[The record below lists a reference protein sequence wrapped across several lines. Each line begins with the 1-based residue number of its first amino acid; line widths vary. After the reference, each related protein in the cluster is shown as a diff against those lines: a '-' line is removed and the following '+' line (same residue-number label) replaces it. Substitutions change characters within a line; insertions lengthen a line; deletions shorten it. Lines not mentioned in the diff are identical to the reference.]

1 MRMRSNARRSTGTT
15 ATVGADS
22 RASDLQSRRHGGRRP
37 NMRSEAPAWK
47 EPMRPLN
54 YEVMFDVEDHHWW
67 FVGRRAIVFSQI
79 EDALGATLG
88 AHAAP
93 RAGGPLEGSVS
104 EPPDAAPRALPGSL
118 PGSEVTHAG
127 PRALPGSLPGSEVTH
142 AGPRALPGLRVL
154 DIGCGAGA
162 TMDHLKRYGRPHGI
176 DLSAL
181 PLRYSRQRGHH
192 RTLRASATELP
203 FDSESFDL
211 VTALDVIEHLEND
224 AQGLAEIRRVL
235 KPGAPAVIFVPAFQS
250 LWGPNDVQSG
260 HKRRYRLGQLRAV
273 VENAGLRV
281 ERISYA
287 NVAMFIPIWLGRKI
301 LTWLGR
307 DEQAENRINHPI
319 INSLLARIF
328 STEAGWLR
336 RRTLPFG
343 VSIICVARKDT

>member
-1 MRMRSNARRSTGTT
+1 MSSPNGSMRTRSKGRKSTGTT

-22 RASDLQSRRHGGRRP
+22 RASNHRGRHQGGRRL

-79 EDALGATLG
+79 EDALGA
-88 AHAAP
+88 HAAP
-93 RAGGPLEGSVS
+93 RAGVPPEGPLS
-104 EPPDAAPRALPGSL
+104 EPP
-118 PGSEVTHAG
+118 
-127 PRALPGSLPGSEVTH
+127 H
-142 AGPRALPGLRVL
+142 AGPRALPGLSEVSHAGPRALPGPRVL

-162 TMDHLKRYGRPHGI
+162 TMDHLKRYGRPYGI

-181 PLRYSRQRGHH
+181 PLRFSRQRGHQ

-224 AQGLAEIRRVL
+224 AEGLAEIRRVL

-260 HKRRYRLGQLRAV
+260 HKRRYRLGQLRAA
-273 VENAGLRV
+273 VEKAGLRI
-281 ERISYA
+281 ETISYA
-287 NVAMFIPIWLGRKI
+287 NLVML
-301 LTWLGR
+301 
-307 DEQAENRINHPI
+307 
-319 INSLLARIF
+319 
-328 STEAGWLR
+328 
-336 RRTLPFG
+336 
-343 VSIICVARKDT
+343 

>member
-1 MRMRSNARRSTGTT
+1 
-15 ATVGADS
+15 
-22 RASDLQSRRHGGRRP
+22 
-37 NMRSEAPAWK
+37 MRSEAPAWK

-79 EDALGATLG
+79 EDALGATRASLRAAHSVDGVSSDSQKARPG
-88 AHAAP
+88 A
-93 RAGGPLEGSVS
+93 
-104 EPPDAAPRALPGSL
+104 SL
-118 PGSEVTHAG
+118 TDS
-127 PRALPGSLPGSEVTH
+127 
-142 AGPRALPGLRVL
+142 RVL

-162 TMDHLKRYGRPHGI
+162 TMDHLKRFGRPHGI
-176 DLSAL
+176 DLSEI
-181 PLRYSRQRGHH
+181 PLRFSRRRGHQ

-211 VTALDVIEHLEND
+211 VTALDVIEHLEDD
-224 AQGLAEIRRVL
+224 ARGLAEIRRVL

-260 HKRRYRLGQLRAV
+260 HKRRYRLDQLRAV

-319 INSLLARIF
+319 INNLLARIF

-343 VSIICVARKDT
+343 VSIICVARKER